1 MPLIR
6 VESTGW
12 PIPLTRD
19 LSAAAAFRH
28 QRGFSKGKDQM
39 QITVAG
45 KQLATSDALRSH
57 VETGLGTIT
66 GKYFDHALE
75 ARVTFRKDAKGSNGG
90 HFACDINLHAGRGL
104 TMRGEG
110 QGPDAMRAFDI
121 AAEHVGKRLRR
132 YRRRVNE
139 HARSQAPARDG
150 EILREYVLP
159 MEEEGDDAPE
169 VNGAEHPAV
178 VAEPLGELHQLTV
191 GEATMRLD
199 LSGGA
204 VVVFRNS
211 ANGMINVVYRRQD
224 GHVGWI
230 DPASA

>member
-1 MPLIR
+1 
-6 VESTGW
+6 
-12 PIPLTRD
+12 
-19 LSAAAAFRH
+19 
-28 QRGFSKGKDQM
+28 M

-57 VETGLGTIT
+57 VETGLGAIT

-139 HARSQAPARDG
+139 HARSQASVRDG
-150 EILREYVLP
+150 GEVLREYVLP
-159 MEEEGDDAPE
+159 MEDESEEAPE
-169 VNGAEHPAV
+169 TNGAEHPAV
-178 VAEPLGELHQLTV
+178 VAERMSELHHLTV
-191 GEATMRLD
+191 SEAAMRLD
-199 LSGGA
+199 LAGSA

-211 ANGMINVVYRRQD
+211 ASGEINVVYRRAD

-230 DPASA
+230 DPTSS

>member
-1 MPLIR
+1 
-6 VESTGW
+6 
-12 PIPLTRD
+12 
-19 LSAAAAFRH
+19 
-28 QRGFSKGKDQM
+28 M

-57 VETGLGTIT
+57 VETGLGNIT

-75 ARVTFRKDAKGSNGG
+75 ARVTFRKDAKGSKEG

-110 QGPDAMRAFDI
+110 QGTDAMRAFDI

-139 HARSQAPARDG
+139 HARSQAPIREG
-150 EILREYVLP
+150 EVLREYMLP
-159 MEEEGDDAPE
+159 MEDETDEAPE
-169 VNGAEHPAV
+169 MNGAEHPAV

-191 GEATMRLD
+191 SEATMRLD
-199 LSGGA
+199 LAGSP
-204 VVVFRNS
+204 VIVFRNS
-211 ANGMINVVYRRQD
+211 ASGVINVVYRRQD

-230 DPASA
+230 DPAQA

>member
-1 MPLIR
+1 
-6 VESTGW
+6 
-12 PIPLTRD
+12 
-19 LSAAAAFRH
+19 
-28 QRGFSKGKDQM
+28 M

-104 TMRGEG
+104 MMRGEG
-110 QGPDAMRAFDI
+110 HGPDAMRAFDI

-139 HARSQAPARDG
+139 HARSQAGVRDG
-150 EILREYVLP
+150 AEVLREYVLP
-159 MEEEGDDAPE
+159 MEDSAEEEAPE
-169 VNGAEHPAV
+169 MDGAEHPAV

-191 GEATMRLD
+191 SEATMRLD
-199 LSGGA
+199 LAGSP
-204 VVVFRNS
+204 VIVFRNS
-211 ANGMINVVYRRQD
+211 ASGVINVVYRRQD
-224 GHVGWI
+224 GHIGWI